1 MANVWYVTRDEVKAA
16 SDTKGTARANTKID
30 RVIESSSRQAE
41 AILHRRFYPEIAT
54 RYFAWPDDRF
64 NPDDLWLD
72 DSELI
77 SATSVTTSGGLLATS
92 AYSLEP
98 SGLGPPFNRVSV
110 LRSAGSS
117 FGGGYG
123 QRDIAIAGTY
133 GYRIDETAGPAAVGT
148 VLVTDNTI
156 TVGPGAPSTGA
167 LIRLD
172 SERLIVLSR
181 SSVTTGQALTA
192 LLDIKANAT
201 MASVAD
207 GTQFAVGEQLLIDAE
222 YVRVVDIAGNNLI
235 VQRAVDGSA
244 LAAHQIGA
252 VLYAPRR
259 LTVARSVLGT
269 TAAGHA
275 GGSVVQVFNF
285 PAPLKVFV
293 MALTLDTL
301 EQESV
306 TYARTTGSGNT
317 IRDTGG
323 RGIEV
328 ARRNAITALGRF
340 NRTAAV

>member
-1 MANVWYVTRDEVKAA
+1 MANVWYVTREAVKLAA
-16 SDTKGTARANTKID
+16 DVKETARANTKID
-30 RVIESSSRQAE
+30 RIIESSSRQAE

-54 RYFAWPDDRF
+54 RYFGWPDDRF

-72 DSELI
+72 DQELI
-77 SATSVTTSGGLLATS
+77 SATSVTTSGGQLATS

-133 GYRIDETAGPAAVGT
+133 GYKIDETAGATVVGT
-148 VLVTDNTI
+148 ALAADTSL
-156 TVGPGAPSTGA
+156 TVGPGAPGTGA

-172 SERLIVLSR
+172 SERLIVTGR

-207 GTQFAVGEQLLIDAE
+207 GTQFAIGEQLLIDAE

-235 VQRAVDGSA
+235 VQRAADGSV

-259 LTVARSVLGT
+259 LTVARGQLGT
-269 TAAGHA
+269 TAAGHSN
-275 GGSVVQVFNF
+275 GSTVQTFNF
-285 PAPLKVFV
+285 PAPLRVFV

-301 EQESV
+301 DQESSA
-306 TYARTTGSGNT
+306 YARTTGSGNT